1 MYFKDANLTK
11 TDFLPCVGYYKDGKI
26 VDTLFDSFMI
36 TWIWHYM
43 PNATR
48 DRIEDYYWRQMFRR
62 NSNMSALNAAVGEV
76 KKALNAPHYKVYVW
90 IGFWIP
96 SIRVGDTF
104 GEVDGKALDFT
115 NLEDRKKAIDW
126 QMNTV
131 IALFNEQNYEHLELA
146 GFHCIEE
153 GYDSSD
159 PDFEAMMQHFTS
171 QARARRLK
179 TNWGPYYNAPGW
191 DQHDEMG
198 FDWNTLSPNY
208 FKGSSPNAGG
218 PERLESVGNIVK
230 QLGIGAAMELESD
243 SKEAIG
249 VFKEYLKG
257 GVDYGYMNTYHS
269 YYFSGSTQSIANML
283 NNTDPDIR
291 STYDDLYKFIKRTLN
306 PAQMI
311 MW

>member
-159 PDFEAMMQHFTS
+159 PDFEAMMQHFT
-171 QARARRLK
+171 L
-179 TNWGPYYNAPGW
+179 
-191 DQHDEMG
+191 
-198 FDWNTLSPNY
+198 
-208 FKGSSPNAGG
+208 AGAC
-218 PERLESVGNIVK
+218 PSAED
-230 QLGIGAAMELESD
+230 QLGAL
-243 SKEAIG
+243 
-249 VFKEYLKG
+249 LQR
-257 GVDYGYMNTYHS
+257 TRL
-269 YYFSGSTQSIANML
+269 GSA
-283 NNTDPDIR
+283 R
-291 STYDDLYKFIKRTLN
+291 
-306 PAQMI
+306 
-311 MW
+311 